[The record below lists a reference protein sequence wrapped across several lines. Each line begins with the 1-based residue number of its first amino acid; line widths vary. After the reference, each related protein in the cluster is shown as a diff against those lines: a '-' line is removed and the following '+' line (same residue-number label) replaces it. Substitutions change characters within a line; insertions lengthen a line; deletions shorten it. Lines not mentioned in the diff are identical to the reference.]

1 VVTEQQTHDGGD
13 VLPGFSLDL
22 GRFFRAGLDAVTVTC
37 PVGTSS
43 LTDNWFREQIAQ
55 RAYDGRCYLVPSET
69 SEMSDQPEPINFFF
83 RLVVF
88 ASALFV
94 ITIFALVATI
104 FSDPD
109 VPAVQ
114 FLNEYGGTLI
124 AGEVIATLLI
134 GFLAMAVDRRQI
146 LRKQPADEDAAGFD
160 TVSDAKPQGR
170 KESD

>member
-1 VVTEQQTHDGGD
+1 
-13 VLPGFSLDL
+13 
-22 GRFFRAGLDAVTVTC
+22 
-37 PVGTSS
+37 
-43 LTDNWFREQIAQ
+43 
-55 RAYDGRCYLVPSET
+55 
-69 SEMSDQPEPINFFF
+69 MSDQPEPINFFF

-124 AGEVIATLLI
+124 AGEVVATLLI

-146 LRKQPADEDAAGFD
+146 LRKQPVDEDAAGFD

>member
-1 VVTEQQTHDGGD
+1 M
-13 VLPGFSLDL
+13 
-22 GRFFRAGLDAVTVTC
+22 AAVT
-37 PVGTSS
+37 
-43 LTDNWFREQIAQ
+43 LF
-55 RAYDGRCYLVPSET
+55 PSET
-69 SEMSDQPEPINFFF
+69 FEMSDQPEPINFFF

-109 VPAVQ
+109 VPAVR

-124 AGEVIATLLI
+124 ASEVVVTLLV

-146 LRKQPADEDAAGFD
+146 LRKQPADEDAASSD
-160 TVSDAKPQGR
+160 TGSDAKSQKREG
-170 KESD
+170 SD